1 MRLTS
6 LARGGGC
13 GWSGGLLLA
22 VGPGRRDGLR
32 RELAGRGVPHR
43 EIGRFT
49 DGPAGRVAVT
59 A

>member
-43 EIGRFT
+43 EIGRLT
-49 DGPAGRVAVT
+49 DGPAGRIVVT